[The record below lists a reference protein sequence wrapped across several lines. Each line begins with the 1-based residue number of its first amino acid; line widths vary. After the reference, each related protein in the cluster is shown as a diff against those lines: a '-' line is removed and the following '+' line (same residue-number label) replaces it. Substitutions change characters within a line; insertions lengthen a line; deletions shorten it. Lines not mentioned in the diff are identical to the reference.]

1 MRDKRGFLRHSI
13 RIRVEGFEQ
22 ERLLTE
28 CLRKGIPMKD
38 IHLLSDIEM
47 SLTLM
52 EWDYDTFLKIARNRY
67 QVTVMKESGYHPAI
81 LNLFRK
87 KSTVAGLILFALLL
101 FYQSTFVS
109 EIRIYGYERF
119 TEAQVRESLRE
130 AGLYEGCS
138 KRVDIQAVKLHI
150 YKDLD
155 NIAWIGVKYIGNLAE
170 VSIVEGVV
178 APKPV
183 DKSKPCDIVADKE
196 AYVEKTIAREGLPAA
211 EPGTFVKPGDVLI
224 TGVVPLRNTAYG
236 TPAAGLTERYVHA
249 SGEVYGKIPYRFYY
263 YQEKFKYKK
272 EHTGRSTYGIR
283 LEFGDFKLN
292 TAKIFYTYD
301 NSIYSERTLFA
312 TVRPIPMYLGFVSV
326 DEVEVTK
333 QERDREEIAEQAG
346 MMVRQAI
353 KEKVPENTQIRN
365 KSLKFYPG
373 ENIIGVAIML
383 ETLEKIGVEK
393 EIIFGNPTDK
403 RTEDQNRP

>member
-1 MRDKRGFLRHSI
+1 
-13 RIRVEGFEQ
+13 VEGFEQ

-38 IHLLSDIEM
+38 IHLANDIEM
-47 SLTLM
+47 TLTLM
-52 EWDYDTFLKIARNRY
+52 EWDYEAFLKIVRNRY
-67 QVTVMKESGYHPAI
+67 KITVIRESGYKPVI
-81 LNLFRK
+81 RNTFRK
-87 KSTVAGLILFALLL
+87 KSTVAGLILFILIML
-101 FYQSTFVS
+101 YQSTFVS
-109 EIRIYGYERF
+109 EIRIYGYEKF
-119 TEAQVRESLRE
+119 TEAQIRESLRE

-138 KRVDIQAVKLHI
+138 KRIDLKDVKLHI

-178 APKPV
+178 TPKPV
-183 DKSKPCDIVADKE
+183 DKSKPCDIVADRE

-211 EPGTFVKPGDVLI
+211 EPGSYVKPGDVLI

-236 TPAAGLTERYVHA
+236 TESAGLTERYVHA
-249 SGEVYGKIPYRFYY
+249 SGEVYARVPYRLFY
-263 YQEKFKYKK
+263 YQEKYKYIK
-272 EHTGRSTYGIR
+272 EPTGRSTYGIHF
-283 LEFGDFKLN
+283 EFGDLKIN

-301 NSIYSERTLFA
+301 NSVYKEKALFK
-312 TVRPIPMYLGFVSV
+312 TIRPIPVYLGFAAI

-333 QERDREEIAEQAG
+333 QERNSEEISKLAS

-353 KEKVPENTQIRN
+353 KEKIPENTQIRN

-383 ETLEKIGVEK
+383 ETLEKIGKEK
-393 EIIFGNPTDK
+393 EIVFGNPTDR
-403 RTEDQNRP
+403 RTEDKNRP